1 MEAVKNNVQIFEGLK
16 NSNSVVNTFL
26 VIKTQDYNFKLYH
39 LQKYVT
45 SQLNKFITGTMN
57 SNIQY
62 PNTKFRNSI
71 LLSKCYKRS
80 YIGFIT
86 NSSYLDIL
94 LLLYLTSCLQSYFAK
109 TLFP

>member
-1 MEAVKNNVQIFEGLK
+1 VEAVKNNVQIFEGLK

-26 VIKTQDYNFKLYH
+26 VIKKQDYNFKLYH

-45 SQLNKFITGTMN
+45 YGYYELQHSISQHKI
-57 SNIQY
+57 SQY
-62 PNTKFRNSI
+62 HFT
-71 LLSKCYKRS
+71 KRS